1 MWFEGEQDW
10 SVLAEHLW
18 PNGLPGGGRGAHR
31 HLLMCSAKDP
41 TWNHKPR
48 GAVLEKRTV
57 QEPQGQSDL
66 IAIRQLGTVNCDEN
80 CINMYCIG
88 LETFL
93 KNLNSSK

>member
-1 MWFEGEQDW
+1 MF
-10 SVLAEHLW
+10 L
-18 PNGLPGGGRGAHR
+18 PNTFGPMDPRGGRGSQTPADVLCKR
-31 HLLMCSAKDP
+31 PHLEPQA
-41 TWNHKPR
+41 T

-88 LETFL
+88 LETSL